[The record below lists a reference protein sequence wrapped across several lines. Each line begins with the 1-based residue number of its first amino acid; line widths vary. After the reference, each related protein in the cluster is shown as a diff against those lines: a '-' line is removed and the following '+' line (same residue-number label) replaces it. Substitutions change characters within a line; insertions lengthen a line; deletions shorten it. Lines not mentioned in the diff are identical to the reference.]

1 MGRGEGR
8 EAGEGEEELGLTCKI
23 KSKVFNK
30 KNMKKSFKKRNM

>member
-8 EAGEGEEELGLTCKI
+8 EAGEGEGELGLTYKI

-30 KNMKKSFKKRNM
+30 KI